1 MDDGAPQIVINSNG
15 MPGYSRT
22 RANQLVFV
30 VVDVSDETE
39 DEEMAP
45 SPDDEL
51 RFFLNASR
59 WIEADV
65 ASRLWTRGWAVTDL
79 FVSDGETLEWFWP
92 PTAPV
97 GYGGLPDWSDDI
109 MRLRPGM
116 FGPRQTPWM
125 WPTRVTR
132 TESVWTLEYG
142 EATAKKP
149 DTPREYTND
158 EALLADLER
167 IECWPMTISETREI
181 QAARLLESTTANAT
195 DAHYRAVFRT
205 EPYASR
211 GNAIRAHQLFEDRN
225 DRDARNAERPSVPR
239 MPGNLT
245 AQQMLVD
252 AQAWAS
258 AVRTARAG
266 GSGWGIN
273 GPEQA

>member
-1 MDDGAPQIVINSNG
+1 
-15 MPGYSRT
+15 
-22 RANQLVFV
+22 
-30 VVDVSDETE
+30 
-39 DEEMAP
+39 MAP

-51 RFFLNASR
+51 RFFLNALH

-65 ASRLWTRGWAVTDL
+65 ASRLWTRGWAIADL
-79 FVSDGETLEWFWP
+79 NVSEREPLEWFWP

-97 GYGGLPDWSDDI
+97 GYGGIPDWSDDVM
-109 MRLRPGM
+109 MRRPEM
-116 FGPRQTPWM
+116 FGPRQTPWKR
-125 WPTRVTR
+125 PTRVAR
-132 TESVWTLEYG
+132 TGAVWTLEYG
-142 EATAKKP
+142 EAIDQKP
-149 DTPREYTND
+149 DALQEYA
-158 EALLADLER
+158 EEEILLADLER
-167 IECWPMTISETREI
+167 IECWPMSISETREI

-195 DAHYRAVFRT
+195 GAHYRAVFRT

-211 GNAIRAHQLFEDRN
+211 GNAIRAHQLFEDRL
-225 DRDARNAERPSVPR
+225 DGEAVNAERTSVPR
-239 MPGNLT
+239 MPGSLT